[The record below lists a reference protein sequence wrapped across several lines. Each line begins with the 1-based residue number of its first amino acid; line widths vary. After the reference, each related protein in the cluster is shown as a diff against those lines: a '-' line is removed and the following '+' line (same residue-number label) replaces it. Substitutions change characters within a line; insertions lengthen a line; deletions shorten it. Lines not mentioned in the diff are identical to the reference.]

1 MSGLK
6 ARGFTRFV
14 RSPYLLGGVLLLVLW
29 QAFSLIA
36 GARIVPPPIPVL
48 TRFAELLPGVLWRH
62 ALASFAR
69 VALSLLLSTAA
80 AIPVG
85 LAAGRSRRA
94 DALLSPLTYLL
105 YPVPKIALL
114 PVVML
119 LFGMG
124 DLSKVIVVS
133 LVLFFQTLVTVRDAA
148 REVEPQ
154 YLVSIRSLGAGRL
167 QVLRYV
173 ILPAILPALFTSV
186 RIGAGTA
193 LAVLF
198 FAETFATKHGL
209 GYFIM
214 DGWMRINYLDMF
226 AGIVG
231 IGVLG
236 LALFRLIDL
245 LERRL
250 CPWKDA

>member
-1 MSGLK
+1 M
-6 ARGFTRFV
+6 RGFSRFV
-14 RSPYLLGGVLLLVLW
+14 RSPYLLGGVLLLALW
-29 QAFSLIA
+29 QVFSLAA
-36 GARIVPPPIPVL
+36 GARVVPPPVPVL
-48 TRFAELLPGVLWRH
+48 VRFAELLPGVLWRH

-69 VALSLLLSTAA
+69 VASSLLLSTAV

-124 DLSKVIVVS
+124 DVSKVIVVS
-133 LVLFFQTLVTVRDAA
+133 LVLFFQTLVAVRDGA
-148 REVEPQ
+148 RDVEPQ
-154 YLVSIRSLGAGRL
+154 YLVSIRSLGAGRF

-173 ILPAILPALFTSV
+173 ILPAILPAIFTSL

-198 FAETFATKHGL
+198 FAETFATKYGL

-236 LALFRLIDL
+236 LVLFRLIDL
-245 LERRL
+245 TERRL
-250 CPWKDA
+250 CPWKNA